1 MAYDNPNRI
10 KYVFPVLDFGAGADT
25 FAVTGPKGKTGRIYD
40 YGVEHITE
48 AFTDDTLPAYV
59 SVGSSSDADLYGDE
73 LGLGESAVNAGTVS
87 LRTTYTAHGAEI
99 GGGGVGTVLL
109 DPTVPA
115 DTAIF
120 LHCTSPTGGTPAG
133 IATPFMVIDWDN

>member
-1 MAYDNPNRI
+1 MYDNPNRI

-25 FAVTGPKGKTGRIYD
+25 FAVSGPKGKAGRIYD
-40 YGVEHITE
+40 YGVEHVTE
-48 AFTDDTLPAYV
+48 AFTDTTLPAYV
-59 SVGSSSDADLYGDE
+59 SVGSTDNADLYGDE
-73 LGLGESAVNAGTVS
+73 IGLGTTAINAGTVS
-87 LRTTYTAHGAEI
+87 LRTLYTANSAEI
-99 GGGGVGTVLL
+99 GGGGAGTVLL

-133 IATPFMVIDWDN
+133 IATPFMIIDWDD